1 MRPSSRATAG
11 PGYAKTP
18 TVFAP
23 KLREAGV
30 KEETVRGILVNNP
43 RRFLTFVPKQRP
55 CWAHA
60 AAAFPGGSCSNR
72 NKNA

>member
-1 MRPSSRATAG
+1 
-11 PGYAKTP
+11 
-18 TVFAP
+18 VFAP

-43 RRFLTFVPKQRP
+43 RRFLTFVPKQRL

-60 AAAFPGGSCSNR
+60 AAAFSRRLLFKQKQKRLN
-72 NKNA
+72 